1 MHSWCSLSGKTCG
14 LCGNFNDDRNDDF
27 MTPQMLAETLPNDF
41 GDSWKIEPSCPDAV
55 DPKNPCVTNKH
66 RAPWAHKMCSVIRRD
81 VFKPC
86 HEVVS
91 I

>member
-1 MHSWCSLSGKTCG
+1 M
-14 LCGNFNDDRNDDF
+14 CGNFNDDRNDDF
-27 MTPQMLAETLPNDF
+27 MTPQMLPETFANDF
-41 GDSWKIEPSCPDAV
+41 GDSWKVESSCPDAV
-55 DPKNPCVTNKH
+55 VPKNPCATNKH

-91 I
+91 GYAVYRTARIMAAK

>member
-1 MHSWCSLSGKTCG
+1 MHFLSGQTCG

-27 MTPQMLAETLPNDF
+27 MTPQMLPETLPNDF

-55 DPKNPCVTNKH
+55 DLKNPCVTNKH

-81 VFKPC
+81 VFKSC